1 MVWMQK
7 SFTDIAFLFFVPL
20 VFIGAFFLLNLTL
33 AVIKSQFTEEH
44 KKKKRTKKPKKK
56 GNDEAEDEDLLDDIT
71 KKRRKDEREGFRDL
85 ALRRWRVATIMKK
98 YVGKLAK
105 RFALKKKER

>member
-56 GNDEAEDEDLLDDIT
+56 GNDDVEDEDLLDEIT
-71 KKRRKDEREGFRDL
+71 KKKRKAEREEFRDL
-85 ALRRWRVATIMKK
+85 ALRRWRVATILKK
-98 YVGKLAK
+98 FAGKLAA
-105 RFALKKKER
+105 RFAKKR